1 MKYKKEIAASG
12 IVIFSIIASV
22 VGYNI
27 FGERL
32 EHAVP
37 VINTLSP
44 ERMSELGLTET
55 SKADDSD
62 MWEETKPDAESITE
76 TAGTESS
83 TVFPLDINLADLD
96 DLMQIKGIGKVTAQ
110 SIISYRDDYGY
121 FYSLD
126 ELLNVSGIGEK
137 KLADLKKF
145 VYISDE
151 FAAEAV
157 TTSVFSETYT
167 SKRKNAPETTVPEKT
182 TKSVEETK
190 KSKTVKTS
198 AEDEE
203 IFEDEGE
210 LIEEYVYNN
219 VEDDYTKFE
228 YTHTTSETEYS
239 PSFPLELNRATVQDL
254 VYIKG
259 IGKTMAQRI
268 VDYGRKN
275 GYYSVE
281 DLLNV
286 SGIGESTLNKI
297 APYVYADSSGLS
309 PKSETTETEYFP
321 TLPIELN
328 SASVRDLVY
337 IKGISENIAQR
348 IVDYGR
354 INGFYEVD
362 DLLNVNGIGESTL
375 KKIAPYVYADSSG
388 LPPKNEY
395 TDTEYD
401 PPETITSESDFY
413 DTETSTSQTE
423 AQIYKVNINTAT
435 KEDFM
440 QLPGIDE
447 TTAENLIQLREDIS
461 GFQKIEEMIYADG
474 MTTDKIEIIR
484 EYIYL

>member
-1 MKYKKEIAASG
+1 MKYKKEIAAAG
-12 IVIFSIIASV
+12 IVVFSMIASV

-27 FGERL
+27 FGEKL
-32 EHAVP
+32 EHSVP

-44 ERMSELGLTET
+44 ERMSELGFTEA
-55 SKADDSD
+55 SKVDDSD
-62 MWEETKPDAESITE
+62 IWEETKPDIENNTE

-110 SIISYRDDYGY
+110 NIINYRDDYGY

-157 TTSVFSETYT
+157 TTSVPAETYT
-167 SKRKNAPETTVPEKT
+167 SKTKTSFKTTVPEKT
-182 TKSVEETK
+182 TKSVKKTK

-210 LIEEYVYNN
+210 LIEGYVYNE
-219 VEDDYTKFE
+219 VEDDYTEFE
-228 YTHTTSETEYS
+228 YTYTTSETEYV
-239 PSFPLELNRATVQDL
+239 PSFPLELNSATVQDL

-259 IGKTMAQRI
+259 IGETMAQRI
-268 VDYGRKN
+268 VGYGRTN
-275 GYYSVE
+275 GFYEVE

-286 SGIGESTLNKI
+286 S
-297 APYVYADSSGLS
+297 
-309 PKSETTETEYFP
+309 
-321 TLPIELN
+321 
-328 SASVRDLVY
+328 
-337 IKGISENIAQR
+337 
-348 IVDYGR
+348 
-354 INGFYEVD
+354 
-362 DLLNVNGIGESTL
+362 GIGESTL

-388 LPPKNEY
+388 LPPKPEDTDTETKTETEYLPSFPLELNTATVKDLVYINGIGEAMAQAIVDYARTKGFYEVEDLLNVSGIGESTLKKIAPYVYADSSGLPPKDEY
-395 TDTEYD
+395 TDTE
-401 PPETITSESDFY
+401 
-413 DTETSTSQTE
+413 TSQTE
-423 AQIYKVNINTAT
+423 AQIYSVNINTAT

-447 TTAENLIQLREDIS
+447 TIAENLIQLREDIS
-461 GFQKIEEMIYADG
+461 GFLKIEEMIYADG
-474 MTTDKIEIIR
+474 MTTDKIEMIR
-484 EYIYL
+484 AYVYL

>member
-1 MKYKKEIAASG
+1 MKYKKEIAAAG
-12 IVIFSIIASV
+12 IVVFSMIASV

-27 FGERL
+27 FGEKL
-32 EHAVP
+32 EHSVP

-44 ERMSELGLTET
+44 ERMSELGFTEA
-55 SKADDSD
+55 SKVDDSD
-62 MWEETKPDAESITE
+62 IWEETKPDIENNTE

-110 SIISYRDDYGY
+110 NIINYRDDYGY

-157 TTSVFSETYT
+157 TTSVPAETYT
-167 SKRKNAPETTVPEKT
+167 SKMKTSFKTTVPEKT
-182 TKSVEETK
+182 TKSVKQTK

-210 LIEEYVYNN
+210 LIEEYVYNE
-219 VEDDYTKFE
+219 VEDDYTEFE
-228 YTHTTSETEYS
+228 YTYTTSETEYS
-239 PSFPLELNRATVQDL
+239 PSFPLELNSATVQDL

-259 IGKTMAQRI
+259 IGETMAQRI
-268 VDYGRKN
+268 VDYGRTN

-297 APYVYADSSGLS
+297 APYVYVDSSGLP
-309 PKSETTETEYFP
+309 PKYETTETEYFP

-328 SASVRDLVY
+328 SATVRDLVY
-337 IKGISENIAQR
+337 INGIGEAMAQA
-348 IVDYGR
+348 IVDYAR
-354 INGFYEVD
+354 TKGFYEVE
-362 DLLNVNGIGESTL
+362 DLLNVSGIGESIL
-375 KKIAPYVYADSSG
+375 NKIAPYVYADSSG
-388 LPPKNEY
+388 LPPKDEY
-395 TDTEYD
+395 TDTE
-401 PPETITSESDFY
+401 
-413 DTETSTSQTE
+413 TSQTE
-423 AQIYKVNINTAT
+423 AQIYKININTAT

-447 TTAENLIQLREDIS
+447 TTAENLIKLREDIS
-461 GFQKIEEMIYADG
+461 GFLKIEEMIYADG
-474 MTTDKIEIIR
+474 MTTDKIEMIR
-484 EYIYL
+484 AYVYL